1 MDYKLKANENGMVS
15 IIRKA
20 GSAYV
25 KTFYPEGMCKGL
37 IGSAEMVKRST
48 RWEGYGIVINGDEIY
63 FEGEITSEEKPA
75 EAESKPENKKHD
87 GKFYPKKKH
96 QNRSDT

>member
-1 MDYKLKANENGMVS
+1 MIYNLKANENGMVKV
-15 IIRKA
+15 IKKA

-25 KTFYPEGMCKGL
+25 TTLFPEGMCKGL

-63 FEGEITSEEKPA
+63 FEGTYTEEKPA
-75 EAESKPENKKHD
+75 EEETKPERKDYHNKFQ
-87 GKFYPKKKH
+87 GKKKH
-96 QNRSDT
+96 

>member
-1 MDYKLKANENGMVS
+1 MDYKLNANENGMVS
-15 IIRKA
+15 VIRKA

-63 FEGEITSEEKPA
+63 FEGTYTEEKPA
-75 EAESKPENKKHD
+75 TEDKKPEKKNFHNNFQ
-87 GKFYPKKKH
+87 GKKKH
-96 QNRSDT
+96 